1 MATYNHG
8 KMDKTNHGFL
18 ILDKP
23 LGMTSRA
30 AVDCCAQWF
39 PRRMRLGHT
48 GTLDPLATGVLV
60 VAVGQGTRL
69 TDYVQGMTKTY
80 RAGIR
85 LGARSDTDDGEGNI
99 TADEGAG
106 PLPLAEVQG
115 ALSSFVGV
123 IAQVPPAFS
132 AAKLEGR
139 RAYDLARRGAEVDL
153 AARPVRIDVIELVR
167 YDYPDLSI
175 DVHCG
180 KGTYIRSLAR
190 DLGERL
196 GCGAYLTSLR
206 RTSIGPFH
214 ESAALP
220 LNVDPDVGRRSL
232 LDLSFALGDLP
243 RVTVTAADAER
254 LVHGQALAWAGAEAS
269 GEVAIFDAAGALV
282 GAGEIEEHQRLRPKK
297 MFWRNPAQA

>member
-1 MATYNHG
+1 
-8 KMDKTNHGFL
+8 MDKTNHGFL

-39 PRRMRLGHT
+39 PLWTRLGHT

-69 TDYVQGMTKTY
+69 THYVQSMTKTY

-99 TADEGAG
+99 TVDEGAG
-106 PLPLAEVQG
+106 SLPLAEVQG

-123 IAQVPPAFS
+123 IPQVPPAFS

-139 RAYDLARRGAEVDL
+139 RAYDLARRGATVDL
-153 AARPVRIDVIELVR
+153 AARPVRIDAIELVR
-167 YDYPDLSI
+167 YDYPGLSI

-206 RTSIGPFH
+206 RTSVGPFH

-220 LNVDPDVGRRSL
+220 LIVDPDVGRRSL
-232 LDLSFALGDLP
+232 VDLSLALGDLP
-243 RVTVTAADAER
+243 RVTVTDADAER
-254 LVHGQALAWAGAEAS
+254 LVHGQTLAWAGAEAS
-269 GEVAIFDAAGALV
+269 GEVAIFNSAGTLV
-282 GAGEIEEHQRLRPKK
+282 GAGAIEEHQRLRPKK
-297 MFWRNPAQA
+297 MFWRNPGQA